1 MATKYRLPCH
11 EDAFVAVDASQAGL
25 SVTCPCGK
33 EVQVPTWRE
42 LSRLDRVEAETDDAS
57 DRHGAEAPSTWSP
70 QKGLIFLG
78 ALILIA
84 SAASATYW
92 WVTMPRK
99 EPIFVNYDGIRE
111 HTEALTL
118 TESMKEWDELRKGMP
133 EGVLPP
139 VRMYWHICLT
149 MKRWV
154 IPWFA
159 LPVKPLRV
167 SVICNPYSS
176 TVPASWSVNPVSAN
190 HR

>member
-33 EVQVPTWRE
+33 EVQVPTWSE
-42 LSRLDRVEAETDDAS
+42 LSRLDRVEAALDDKS
-57 DRHGAEAPSTWSP
+57 TGRGADAPSTWSP

-111 HTEALTL
+111 HTESLTL
-118 TESMKEWDELRKGMP
+118 TDSMKEWDELRKGMP
-133 EGVLPP
+133 EGELPP
-139 VRMYWHICLT
+139 MRMYFAMQETHGRWTYVSLAGCVVGAALCLT
-149 MKRWV
+149 GLATGGKSGR
-154 IPWFA
+154 
-159 LPVKPLRV
+159 RV
-167 SVICNPYSS
+167 
-176 TVPASWSVNPVSAN
+176 
-190 HR
+190 R